1 VDRQAWAG
9 GAWVCSSTERHS
21 VHELSLCDA
30 ILGTTMK
37 YADGRPVAQVTV
49 RIGHLRQ
56 VVPDALQFGWEVLT
70 ESTDLKGCELVIEQI
85 PATVECRECRAVT
98 TLDMPIL
105 ACGTCG
111 SFEVT
116 LRSGEEFLIVAMDLA
131 EATA

>member
-1 VDRQAWAG
+1 
-9 GAWVCSSTERHS
+9 

-37 YADGRPVAQVTV
+37 HAEGRSVTQVTV

-56 VVPDALQFGWEVLT
+56 VVPDALRFGWEVLT

-85 PATVECRECRAVT
+85 PATVDCREGRAVT
-98 TLDMPIL
+98 TLEMPIL
-105 ACGTCG
+105 ICATCG

-116 LRSGEEFLIVAMDLA
+116 LRSGEEFLIVSMDLVEA
-131 EATA
+131 EV

>member
-1 VDRQAWAG
+1 
-9 GAWVCSSTERHS
+9 
-21 VHELSLCDA
+21 VHELSLCEA

-37 YADGRPVAQVTV
+37 HADGRPVTQVTV

-56 VVPDALQFGWEVLT
+56 VVPDALRFGWELLT
-70 ESTDLKGCELVIEQI
+70 EPTELRGCALVIEQI

-105 ACGTCG
+105 VCGTCG

-116 LRSGEEFLIVAMDLA
+116 LLSGEEFLIVSMDLVEA
-131 EATA
+131 EA